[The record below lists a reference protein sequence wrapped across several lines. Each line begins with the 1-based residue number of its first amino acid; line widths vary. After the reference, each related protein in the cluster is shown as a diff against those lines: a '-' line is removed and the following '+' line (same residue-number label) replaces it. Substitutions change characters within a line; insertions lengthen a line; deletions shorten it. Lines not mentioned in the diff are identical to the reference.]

1 MSKKPKNGNKKKA
14 KKGNK
19 PAQKRQPVAVPQRKI
34 VTLDVILGRIYS
46 KENLATTCLRQCTCC
61 RVACPQMKFCEASD
75 IIDHIWATWSRE
87 EKKRVLVTA
96 VKYYFSDSLIKP
108 CPMLVGSECKVYDR
122 RPLNCRLY
130 GLWPSDDWEKRVAG
144 FAEATGL
151 PREKLPLNTQ
161 CPNVKRARQACPD
174 CKGVGKMYKQE
185 DGSLIPDANGNI
197 VLNLTPVNCQK
208 CGGLGKFTPPP
219 LTSEQIKAMFDALD
233 NADKVLGVS
242 ELKVSTNWNYRTFHD
257 WVLLKFWGESN
268 LVKWTNLILTTTP
281 EQRQGIIEAFEQ
293 QADKII

>member
-1 MSKKPKNGNKKKA
+1 MSKKQKGKKA
-14 KKGNK
+14 KKGNRQ
-19 PAQKRQPVAVPQRKI
+19 AQKRQQVVVPQRKI
-34 VTLDVILGRIYS
+34 VTLDVILERIYS

-61 RVACPQMKFCEASD
+61 RVACPQMKFCEASS
-75 IIDHIWATWSRE
+75 IIDHIWSTWPRE

-130 GLWPSDDWEKRVAG
+130 GLWPAEDWDKRVSG
-144 FAEATGL
+144 FSESTGL

-161 CPNVKRARQACPD
+161 CPNVKRKRQKCPD
-174 CKGVGKMYKQE
+174 CNGIGKMYKQE
-185 DGSLIPDANGNI
+185 DGSLVPKPNGDI
-197 VLNLTPVNCQK
+197 LINLTPIDCPK
-208 CGGLGKFTPPP
+208 CGGLGTFQPSP
-219 LTSEQIKAMFDALD
+219 LTGDQIGAMFQALD
-233 NADKVLGVS
+233 HADKVLGVS

-268 LVKWTNLILTTTP
+268 LVKWTNLILTTSL
-281 EQRQGIIEAFEQ
+281 EQRQGIIEAFEE